1 MQGSHTPLLLCSII
15 PARNMGSRTIG
26 ACSQVI
32 CKSFLKYTT
41 ITVAHS
47 AYFSHSHS
55 SLGLTLLPSRLILC
69 VSGSTRDHCGGRNLP
84 CHFRLYLRVGYR
96 LFPLHQLVGLFRCR
110 FALVAPATGIT
121 GDTLRHENMF
131 CLLTGIHLYNV
142 PWRLWKVKDSNLR
155 RASLFYQL
163 SAPFLSVN
171 LPCCCMSLRHSD
183 LITSSPIPYPLSFSV
198 SRSLDMPT
206 A

>member
-1 MQGSHTPLLLCSII
+1 M
-15 PARNMGSRTIG
+15 
-26 ACSQVI
+26 
-32 CKSFLKYTT
+32 
-41 ITVAHS
+41 AHS

-84 CHFRLYLRVGYR
+84 CRFRLYLRVGYR

-110 FALVAPATGIT
+110 FALVALATGIT
-121 GDTLRHENMF
+121 SDTLRHENMF

-171 LPCCCMSLRHSD
+171 LPYFVQYAVVSPQPSSIPSLCHSD
-183 LITSSPIPYPLSFSV
+183 LLRNLWGLHHPL
-198 SRSLDMPT
+198 
-206 A
+206 